1 MTMRLA
7 MIGLGKMG
15 ANMARRLCRKGIEV
29 VGYDRDEA
37 TVAGLAAET
46 SMVAA
51 TSVAEAVGKLTAPR
65 VVWLMLP
72 SGDPTDNELKELAAM
87 LSPGDVVQLSTAD
100 GMRAVT
106 VIKAGRHTADIDTN
120 HPLAGKT
127 LVFDIEVLDTRA
139 ATAEEVAHGHV
150 HGAGGHHH

>member
-29 VGYDRDEA
+29 VGYDRDVA

-51 TSVAEAVGKLTAPR
+51 ASVADAVSKLTAPR

-72 SGDPTDNELKELAAM
+72 SGVARASSSRPSGGRRPHEPNWNPGSSVPS
-87 LSPGDVVQLSTAD
+87 SP
-100 GMRAVT
+100 
-106 VIKAGRHTADIDTN
+106 
-120 HPLAGKT
+120 
-127 LVFDIEVLDTRA
+127 
-139 ATAEEVAHGHV
+139 
-150 HGAGGHHH
+150 

>member
-29 VGYDRDEA
+29 VGYDRDVA

-51 TSVAEAVGKLTAPR
+51 ASVADAVSKLTAPR
-65 VVWLMLP
+65 VVWLMLKLP
-72 SGDPTDNELKELAAM
+72 KASRVTSPESALSLPAGVAGPRRSSALIRASSRRGCTGLA
-87 LSPGDVVQLSTAD
+87 T
-100 GMRAVT
+100 
-106 VIKAGRHTADIDTN
+106 
-120 HPLAGKT
+120 
-127 LVFDIEVLDTRA
+127 
-139 ATAEEVAHGHV
+139 
-150 HGAGGHHH
+150 